1 VNQQV
6 GRYQILNELGRGA
19 TGVVYKALDPTIAR
33 TIAIKAI
40 PLGDVGDPEEKRV
53 MRERLLR
60 EAQSAGSL
68 SHPNIVTIYDILE
81 SADFVHILMEYIE
94 GDSLQDLQ
102 RTDALPTHRELWQFL
117 RQIAD
122 ALDYA
127 HRKGI
132 VHRDI
137 KPANILISK
146 QQPEALRF
154 SKIADFGVAS
164 FISRDPAQN
173 GTQPG
178 KAGSAMIGT
187 PNYMSPEQIQGLAV
201 SGASDQFALGAI
213 VYELLSGE
221 KPFNAEGLPSLFYQ
235 ICKQNPKP
243 VESVNAALNATVG
256 KVMSRVLSK
265 NPTERFASCSD
276 FIGALS
282 IGLSEIPEWARA
294 SVKPLPT
301 AQPESANTNAAA
313 AVGVGATAA
322 AAKAAVADA
331 PAQAAIKPPSPPIDV
346 RNNFNADRLSD
357 LKTTPDRNAKEEAA
371 TADGRPELSRPAMP
385 PFDTA
390 ARLTPPLSGWERR
403 ARRDAAARDLESTS
417 SRGKFWL
424 ILALCAA
431 VAGAALFIF
440 RWNSAAVI
448 PVQVLDTKTGPA
460 SPPPA
465 DADKIAQQT
474 AQPAPQQAP
483 QQTPQPNQHPPADLN
498 PAPAAPVPTAKEPP
512 PSSQQPEAQVAPEQ
526 KAPASSEQEKPS
538 TPVREAKAIP
548 REVDRSISDV
558 ELVSDP
564 PGAKITIDSNPLM
577 TCTAPCSLNLT
588 GGRHTLAAELTGY
601 AVMRKIFNAPAQ
613 DNVFVS
619 LEKNMGVLFLTSAPS
634 GSPVSVDGQA
644 QGRTPLTLKLPA
656 GSHHLTLFD
665 GAQRRHDETVEI
677 DAGGM
682 LTRSFSWQQ

>member
-1 VNQQV
+1 VNQQI

-19 TGVVYKALDPTIAR
+19 TGVVYKALDPTIGR

-40 PLGDVGDPEEKRV
+40 PLGDIGDGEEKGV

-81 SADFVHILMEYIE
+81 SADFVHILMEYVE

-102 RTDALPTHRELWQFL
+102 RTGAVPTHRELWQFL

-146 QQPEALRF
+146 QQPEAIRF

-164 FISRDPAQN
+164 FVSRDPAQSGN
-173 GTQPG
+173 QSG
-178 KAGSAMIGT
+178 KAGTAMAGT

-201 SGASDQFALGAI
+201 SGAADQFALGAI

-221 KPFNAEGLPSLFYQ
+221 RPFNAEGLPSLFYQ

-243 VESVNAALNATVG
+243 VESINPALNATVG

-265 NPTERFASCSD
+265 DPLERFASCSD

-282 IGLSEIPEWARA
+282 IGLSESPEWARA
-294 SVKPLPT
+294 SVKPLPA
-301 AQPESANTNAAA
+301 AQPEGTNANPAA
-313 AVGVGATAA
+313 AVGASARAA
-322 AAKAAVADA
+322 AIKAAVADA
-331 PAQAAIKPPSPPIDV
+331 PAQAAIKPPSPPAGV
-346 RNNFNADRLSD
+346 RKNFNADRLSD
-357 LKTTPDRNAKEEAA
+357 LKTTPDGGDREEAA
-371 TADGRPELSRPAMP
+371 TADRGPELSRPAMP
-385 PFDTA
+385 PFDNA
-390 ARLTPPLSGWERR
+390 ARLAPPLSGWERR

-431 VAGAALFIF
+431 VAGAALFII

-448 PVQVLDTKTGPA
+448 PVQILDTKTGPA

-465 DADKIAQQT
+465 DVGETAQQ
-474 AQPAPQQAP
+474 AVQQAA
-483 QQTPQPNQHPPADLN
+483 QHPPVDLSPTPTPPPPAAA
-498 PAPAAPVPTAKEPP
+498 PAPAAKEPP
-512 PSSQQPEAQVAPEQ
+512 PPAQEPAAQVAAPEQ
-526 KAPASSEQEKPS
+526 KAPAPPEQEKPS
-538 TPVREAKAIP
+538 APVHEAKAIP
-548 REVDRSISDV
+548 QEVDRSISDV

-564 PGAKITIDSNPLM
+564 PGAKIVIDSNPRLA
-577 TCTAPCSLNLT
+577 CTAPCSLNLP

-619 LEKNMGVLFLTSAPS
+619 LEKNMGVLFLTSIPS

-644 QGRTPLTLKLPA
+644 QGRTPLSLKLPA

-682 LTRSFSWQQ
+682 LTRSFSWQE

>member
-1 VNQQV
+1 VKNPNRRYNKISVNQQV

-19 TGVVYKALDPTIAR
+19 TGVVYKALDPTIGR

-40 PLGDVGDPEEKRV
+40 PLGDMGDGEEKGV

-81 SADFVHILMEYIE
+81 SADFVHILMEYVE

-102 RTDALPTHRELWQFL
+102 RTGALPTHRELWQFL

-146 QQPEALRF
+146 QQPEAIRF

-164 FISRDPAQN
+164 FVSRDPAQSS
-173 GTQPG
+173 GGGQPG
-178 KAGSAMIGT
+178 KAGSAMVGT

-201 SGASDQFALGAI
+201 SGAADQFALGAI

-221 KPFNAEGLPSLFYQ
+221 RPFNAEGLPSLFYQ

-243 VESVNAALNATVG
+243 VESINPALNATVG

-265 NPTERFASCSD
+265 DPAERFASCSD

-282 IGLSEIPEWARA
+282 IGLSESPEWARA
-294 SVKPLPT
+294 SVKPLPA
-301 AQPESANTNAAA
+301 AQPESPSANPAAALGVGAAA
-313 AVGVGATAA
+313 AAGKPIARA
-322 AAKAAVADA
+322 A
-331 PAQAAIKPPSPPIDV
+331 PAQAAIKPPPPPPPVDAS
-346 RNNFNADRLSD
+346 RNF
-357 LKTTPDRNAKEEAA
+357 
-371 TADGRPELSRPAMP
+371 PELSRPAVP
-385 PFDTA
+385 PFDNP
-390 ARLTPPLSGWERR
+390 ARLAPPLSGWERR

-431 VAGAALFIF
+431 VAGAALFII
-440 RWNSAAVI
+440 RWNSVAVI
-448 PVQVLDTKTGPA
+448 PVQILDTKTGPA

-465 DADKIAQQT
+465 DADKTAQQ
-474 AQPAPQQAP
+474 AVQQAA
-483 QQTPQPNQHPPADLN
+483 QHPPADLN
-498 PAPAAPVPTAKEPP
+498 PAPTPPPAAPAPAAKEPP
-512 PSSQQPEAQVAPEQ
+512 PPAQEPAAQVATPEQ
-526 KAPASSEQEKPS
+526 KTQTPPEQEKPS
-538 TPVREAKAIP
+538 APVREANAIP

-564 PGAKITIDSNPLM
+564 PGAKIIIDSNPRL
-577 TCTAPCSLNLT
+577 TCTAPCSLNLP

-601 AVMRKIFNAPAQ
+601 ALMRKIFNAPAQ
-613 DNVFVS
+613 ANVFVS
-619 LEKNMGVLFLTSAPS
+619 LEKNTGVLFLTSTPS
-634 GSPVSVDGQA
+634 GSPVSVDGRA

-656 GSHHLTLFD
+656 GAHHLTLFD

-677 DAGGM
+677 DSGGM